1 MALGVVLWP
10 IKLKNC
16 TFLVEVHLLSF
27 SLPIFGEMSS
37 LDRHIL
43 INIKEAPTINSRI
56 GNLSLIIETSGE
68 NSQWCIGIL
77 ARYFKIFELRQIEDK
92 PVIQK

>member
-27 SLPIFGEMSS
+27 SLPMFGEMSS

-43 INIKEAPTINSRI
+43 ESVISNCNNYSK
-56 GNLSLIIETSGE
+56 TSMEEKNPAQLCLLNRG
-68 NSQWCIGIL
+68 SPPGHF
-77 ARYFKIFELRQIEDK
+77 Y
-92 PVIQK
+92 